1 MNKKVFGT
9 KLSRERSSREAL
21 FRQLIKSL
29 VHEGSIV
36 TTLAKAKAIQRDV
49 DKLVTKAKDTSLAS
63 KRKIG
68 ATLGND
74 ETAVATL
81 TRIATQP
88 RTSGFTRILKMPTR
102 RGDNA
107 KIAKIVWTD
116 AVPAAPVKE
125 AKVKKT
131 KKANKEVKEVKT
143 AKAPKKAAAV
153 KKAKKA

>member
-63 KRKIG
+63 KRRVG
-68 ATLGND
+68 STLGND

-81 TRIATQP
+81 TRIAAQS

-107 KIAKIVWTD
+107 KMAKLVWTD

-125 AKVKKT
+125 AKE
-131 KKANKEVKEVKT
+131 KKAKSKKEVKEVKKT
-143 AKAPKKAAAV
+143 VKAPKKAAAV
-153 KKAKKA
+153 KKA